1 MNILIV
7 SANPEERAWYEEHI
21 HMLGHDV
28 QACTT
33 GNVALENCQRN
44 FFPLIIFDVHLS
56 GLTAEELCRH
66 VRLLPQ
72 EKRSMLLAL
81 VGAEQIPRLQHLLDA
96 GIDDYL
102 LKPVDSSHLMMRI
115 SIMERRVRH
124 EHAME
129 ILRMA
134 QTYAGNIVESSL
146 DMIIAVDLK
155 RHIVEFNKAAQQAFG
170 YRLEEVLGKH
180 VDILYA
186 DTDKAA
192 VISQT
197 TLDNGRCVQEIINRR
212 KNGEHFPCLLSASIL
227 HDMYGTPMGIM
238 GISRD
243 ITEYKHAEE
252 KLKQAHDELASQH
265 QALAKA
271 SKLKDDFLSLIS
283 HELRTPLT
291 VILSQA
297 ELLKERLYGGL
308 NDPQRHAIESI
319 EYNGQHLLTLINDM
333 LDFSQ
338 ITHGHFELTMV
349 PIDVEELCQACLET
363 IRPQADVRQISVSYT
378 YDQHVGYILADE
390 RLLKQALL
398 QLLNNAVKFTPQ
410 KGKAG
415 LEIQGDSAQQIVHM
429 SVWDTGIGIAGKD
442 MERLFQPFVQLDARL
457 SREYVGAGFGLALTK
472 HIVTLHGGKI
482 DVESTVGEGSRFCI
496 TLPWKHSSDIHESAP
511 DHVPTQNPDS
521 GASLSE

>member
-1 MNILIV
+1 
-7 SANPEERAWYEEHI
+7 
-21 HMLGHDV
+21 
-28 QACTT
+28 
-33 GNVALENCQRN
+33 
-44 FFPLIIFDVHLS
+44 
-56 GLTAEELCRH
+56 
-66 VRLLPQ
+66 
-72 EKRSMLLAL
+72 
-81 VGAEQIPRLQHLLDA
+81 
-96 GIDDYL
+96 
-102 LKPVDSSHLMMRI
+102 MMRI

-180 VDILYA
+180 VDMLYA

-192 VISQT
+192 TISQT
-197 TLDNGRCVQEIINRR
+197 TLDNGRCVQEIVNKR

-227 HDMYGTPMGIM
+227 YDMYDNPMGIM

-243 ITEYKHAEE
+243 ITEYKHAAEE
-252 KLKQAHDELASQH
+252 LKQAHDELASQH

-319 EYNGQHLLTLINDM
+319 EHNGQHLLALINDM

-338 ITHGHFELTMV
+338 ITHGHFELTLV
-349 PIDVEELCQACLET
+349 PVDVEELCEACLET
-363 IRPQADVRQISVSYT
+363 IRPQADFRQISVSHT

-410 KGKAG
+410 EGKAG
-415 LEIQGDSAQQIVHM
+415 LEIYGDSTQQIVHL
-429 SVWDTGIGIAGKD
+429 SVWDTGIGIARKD
-442 MERLFQPFVQLDARL
+442 IDRVFQPFVQLDARL
-457 SREYVGAGFGLALTK
+457 SREYVGAGFGLALAK
-472 HIVTLHGGKI
+472 HIVSLHGGQI
-482 DVESTVGEGSRFCI
+482 DVESTVGKGSRFCI
-496 TLPWKHSSDIHESAP
+496 TLPWKRPSSVRTSAP
-511 DHVPTQNPDS
+511 DRAPAQNHDS
-521 GASLSE
+521 DTPLPE